1 MSRLRTN
8 THFVYESGFR
18 DSGTF
23 DLSLHCQCPSV
34 VVTVD
39 DRLWRDIFRLESECL
54 AKPLVLSTSGG
65 SQALA
70 DRVVPIS

>member
-1 MSRLRTN
+1 MFFCMSRLRTN
-8 THFVYESGFR
+8 THFVYESGIR

-39 DRLWRDIFRLESECL
+39 DGLWRDIFDLSLNVFLSHWCSQPQE
-54 AKPLVLSTSGG
+54 VL
-65 SQALA
+65 
-70 DRVVPIS
+70 